1 MVSKGWPTREG
12 GLVWVGVGV
21 GVLGEART
29 GEFGDAREDAGDE
42 AFVVLGW
49 GGGGE
54 RDRDRCRRGGEEGC
68 VGGHCG
74 RWRGEAGVGRGGK
87 LCLPGGEGYGVVVMV
102 SCGERVFSLEETR
115 VG

>member
-12 GLVWVGVGV
+12 GLVWVGWRFG
-21 GVLGEART
+21 GGGRT

-74 RWRGEAGVGRGGK
+74 RWRGGK
-87 LCLPGGEGYGVVVMV
+87 LCLPGSEGYGVVVMV